1 MTIAVGYQPH
11 LGNSPNNSSFYLA
24 LRVLPAAKR
33 EAMYSVYAFC
43 RAVDDVADSDTDPE
57 RRLTVLTRWRAEIDH
72 LYGRER
78 HSRLETLRNAIV
90 HFGLERRDF
99 LAIIDGMEMDVRGE
113 LWAPDW
119 PQLELYCDRVASAVG
134 RLSVRIF
141 GLDDDHGLP
150 LAHHLGRALQLTNIL
165 RDLDEDASLG
175 RLYLPREALEA
186 ASIRSPYADA
196 LDHPCLD
203 DACQLV
209 AQRALHHFEAADAV
223 MERCPRSLVRTP
235 LIMATV
241 YRSILAQLLARGW
254 QPPRTRI
261 STSRVRAIAAV
272 LRYGLF

>member
-1 MTIAVGYQPH
+1 RDDSAGRDQARCAVEPPRSALSARAPAQGELRSRISIGTVRRGRSSPASPSGRRRARNGAGPMTIAVGYQPH

-57 RRLTVLTRWRAEIDH
+57 RRLTVLARWREEIDH

-90 HFGLERRDF
+90 RFGLERRDF

-141 GLDDDHGLP
+141 GLDDD
-150 LAHHLGRALQLTNIL
+150 
-165 RDLDEDASLG
+165 
-175 RLYLPREALEA
+175 
-186 ASIRSPYADA
+186 
-196 LDHPCLD
+196 
-203 DACQLV
+203 
-209 AQRALHHFEAADAV
+209 
-223 MERCPRSLVRTP
+223 
-235 LIMATV
+235 
-241 YRSILAQLLARGW
+241 
-254 QPPRTRI
+254 
-261 STSRVRAIAAV
+261 
-272 LRYGLF
+272 